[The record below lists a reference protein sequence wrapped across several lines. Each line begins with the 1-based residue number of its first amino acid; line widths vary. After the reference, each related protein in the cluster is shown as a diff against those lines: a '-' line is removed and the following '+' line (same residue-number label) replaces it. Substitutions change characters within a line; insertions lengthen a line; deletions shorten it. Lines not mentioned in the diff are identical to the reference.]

1 MNKLGRKVSA
11 LLLAAAVTVSTV
23 IPAFAAGSP
32 VSGKVVSESTV
43 SGTTTGNTTIAV
55 TDVTST
61 TDTATIPS
69 SITVNGKTYDVDVI
83 RTNTI
88 KEKYASV
95 TLVLRN
101 TTKVE
106 AQVAK
111 LKKAKKTKK
120 IVITAAAGQKIKA
133 SQFSKKA
140 FKKFKGKIIVKKSA
154 MTKKQFRKLKKKLRK
169 GGFKGKIR
177 YKK

>member
-32 VSGKVVSESTV
+32 VSGKVDSNSTV
-43 SGTTTGNTTIAV
+43 SGTTGNTTIAV

-88 KEKYASV
+88 KKKYASV